1 MSDAVAARVPIG
13 TKLAYGFGAVAYGI
27 KDNGFSVFLLLF
39 YNQVVGL
46 PADRVGLAIMIALLV
61 DAFIDPVVGHLSDQT
76 HTRWGRRHPW
86 LYLSAIPIGLVWL
99 LLWNPPA
106 TSPDM
111 QFIYLVGI
119 AILVRAVV
127 SCYEVPSLALAPEI
141 TRDYHERTV
150 VLRYRFLFG
159 WAGGLLMLVLA
170 FAALLVPEPG
180 YPVGQLNPNGYHRF
194 AAVGAAIMLVAVL
207 VSAIGTHRA
216 YARRQAIAPERLPLV
231 PTFKAII
238 TTLRNRPF
246 LILMGAAVFAFA
258 NQGLTFALSN
268 YLLLFIWEFPQIA
281 FIFYALA
288 LFAGV
293 VIAFLSVA
301 AISKRLGKP
310 MAAATLAIT
319 SIIIGT
325 LPYWLRLLDLFPGN
339 ESPWLMPAFL
349 TFAGLSTAAAVSV
362 MILTTSMMADIT
374 EASEFE
380 TGKRTEG
387 LFFAGFFFTQ
397 KCVTGIGIFLSGVML
412 SAIGFPAEARP
423 GAIDVAVVDRLA
435 LAYAALTISL
445 GLCAAWAYT
454 KFPFGRAEHEARL
467 ARLAVAAPPDSLEK
481 AEISRP
487 AGLAKS
493 DFA

>member
-1 MSDAVAARVPIG
+1 MTAARVPFA
-13 TKLAYGFGAVAYGI
+13 TKLSYGFGAVAYGI

-46 PADRVGLAIMIALLV
+46 PAERVGLAIMIALLV

-99 LLWNPPA
+99 LLWNPPEA
-106 TSPDM
+106 SPDM
-111 QFIYLVGI
+111 QFAYLVGI

-159 WAGGLLMLVLA
+159 WAGGLIMLVLA
-170 FAALLVPEPG
+170 FAVLLVPEPG

-194 AAVGAAIMLVAVL
+194 AVVGAGIMIFAVL

-216 YARRQAIAPERLPLV
+216 YARLQATAPERLPLV
-231 PTFKAII
+231 PTFRAII
-238 TTLRNRPF
+238 TTLKNRPF

-258 NQGLTFALSN
+258 NQGLAFALSN
-268 YLLLFIWEFPQIA
+268 YLLLFVWEFPQIA
-281 FIFYALA
+281 FIFYAVA
-288 LFAGV
+288 LFMGV
-293 VIAFLSVA
+293 VLAFFCVP
-301 AISKRLGKP
+301 AISKRLGKKE
-310 MAAATLAIT
+310 AAATLAIVT
-319 SIIIGT
+319 LVLGT
-325 LPYWLRLLDLFPGN
+325 LPYWLRLAGLFPAIG
-339 ESPWLMPAFL
+339 SPLLMPTFL
-349 TFAGLSTAAAVSV
+349 SFAGLSTAAAVSV
-362 MILTTSMMADIT
+362 MILTTSMMADVT
-374 EASEFE
+374 EASELE

-397 KCVTGIGIFLSGVML
+397 KCVTGIGIFLSGAML
-412 SAIGFPAEARP
+412 SAIGFPEGAQP
-423 GAIDVAVVDRLA
+423 GAVAPEVVDRLA
-435 LAYAALTISL
+435 LAYAVLGVVL

-454 KFPFGRAEHEARL
+454 RFPFGRVEHEARL
-467 ARLAVAAPPDSLEK
+467 ARLAVASAAESLEK
-481 AEISRP
+481 AEVSRP